1 LATLDDLK
9 KTLKELN
16 VFAKS
21 INTNEWSQAQVTTTM
36 DSDSQ
41 SPPDTYLGQLHFD
54 LSSGELFV
62 TVRGKKGKEEKIQI
76 EDLND
81 FKKIATKQMLRKD

>member
-9 KTLKELN
+9 KTLKELD
-16 VFAKS
+16 VFA
-21 INTNEWSQAQVTTTM
+21 TNEWIKAKVTTTM
-36 DSDSQ
+36 DSTEQ

-62 TVRGKKGKEEKIQI
+62 TVRGRKGKEEKIQI

>member
-1 LATLDDLK
+1 MATLDDLK

-16 VFAKS
+16 VFAKG
-21 INTNEWSQAQVTTTM
+21 INTSKWTQVTTTM
-36 DSDSQ
+36 DSTEQ

-62 TVRGKKGKEEKIQI
+62 TVRGRKGKEEKIQI

-81 FKKIATKQMLRKD
+81 FKKLATKHMLRK

>member
-9 KTLKELN
+9 KTLKELD
-16 VFAKS
+16 VFATT
-21 INTNEWSQAQVTTTM
+21 TNEWIKAQGTTTM
-36 DSDSQ
+36 DSTEQ

-62 TVRGKKGKEEKIQI
+62 TVRGRKGKEEKIQI

>member
-1 LATLDDLK
+1 MATLDDLK
-9 KTLKELN
+9 KTLKELD
-16 VFAKS
+16 VFATT
-21 INTNEWSQAQVTTTM
+21 TNEWIKAQGTTTM
-36 DSDSQ
+36 DSTEQ

-62 TVRGKKGKEEKIQI
+62 TVRGRKGKEEKIQI